1 MLLGPCLFSL
11 IWGTSVL
18 LFVYGVYGSVLCSHH
33 VGVCNGVFL
42 LSILLVYVGR
52 CLDTQ
57 FFCTYGRVF
66 LQCLHSLENT
76 HLKWSVCIML

>member
-18 LFVYGVYGSVLCSHH
+18 LFVHGVYGSVLCSHH
-33 VGVCNGVFL
+33 VGIHNGVSL
-42 LSILLVYVGR
+42 LSTLLVYVDR

-57 FFCTYGRVF
+57 FFAHRV
-66 LQCLHSLENT
+66 L
-76 HLKWSVCIML
+76 M